1 MTGIGKTG
9 RLSRNILLIPLIVI
23 VAACSSGESDKVL
36 LDRAKD
42 YLESR
47 DINAAALELKNILQ
61 KNANH
66 AEARYLLGQISLDLG
81 NMKAAQKEMRRALA
95 AGWDE
100 AVTQRALAEIMYRQR
115 YFQKVLDDIKI
126 KDSYPDMVK
135 ADLTGLWALS
145 EASLGKWDDA
155 EQTIRTGESITGDS
169 LWLLQSKM
177 QLAIHRKEMSA
188 AGKILEHALKL
199 YPDSQDLW
207 LISAGLA
214 EKGGELTNTID
225 ALQKAIDLDPPRNVT
240 ALGRQARLA
249 QAQIL
254 LKQQDFVKAKGVI
267 EPVLNTYPNDPQ
279 ANYLGA
285 VGAFKQNEYDLT
297 EERLLLALKV
307 VPEHRPSL
315 LLFGALSYAR
325 GDYQK
330 AAYYLEKAAALQP
343 GDVKAQALLG
353 KTYLMLEQYDEAESR
368 FKYASSKMGDDAEL
382 LALLGIS
389 RLRGGRDSG
398 MQQLEKAAAVAPADQ
413 AIRSELARAYLASG
427 ETEMAIRELE
437 SALEGNG
444 QEYKTELLLIIA
456 YLRSS
461 EFDKA
466 LDLATRL
473 SEQYTDNPLP
483 HILAGAAYEGKQDFS
498 SARQKYD
505 SAIGIQSDNLMAIR
519 SLARLDLRD
528 GNIDMARKRYHS
540 MLEIQPGNTTAMV
553 SLAKL
558 SMQEGKTDE
567 AIELLEQARK
577 ADKKAL
583 KPRLILSKY
592 YRIKGKPEKALD
604 YANEALKISP
614 QNSYVLWIKGLAQL
628 AAGKPEAVQTLQK
641 LAEKMPD
648 YAKVHYYLAE
658 ARLRFGDIAGARQS
672 LQRVLV
678 LEPDHELA
686 MRVSGKMAMSE
697 GKANKALAIAQ
708 KMITVRP
715 EAAAGYMLKG
725 DVLMSMEK
733 AKDALKVYQS
743 ALVYAK
749 NGDVAVKISRA
760 QSVIGDLEASYGV
773 LQSWLKQHP
782 EDMSV
787 RFVLATSY
795 LANGKKDSAITQYEM
810 ILEKQPDNPAVLNDL
825 AWLYHERGE
834 QSALK
839 MAEKAYR
846 LAPDSPAIQDTY
858 GWILIQ
864 NGRIEFGLV
873 ALQQAVSNAP
883 NSLEIRYHLAVA
895 LAKAGEKTRAKEE
908 LNLILQSDKPFG
920 DRASAKALLAELE

>member
-100 AVTQRALAEIMYRQR
+100 AVTQRALAEIMYRQG

-135 ADLTGLWALS
+135 ANLTGLWALS

-169 LWLLQSKM
+169 LWLLQSKI

-188 AGKILEHALKL
+188 AGKILEHALKA

-214 EKGGELTNTID
+214 EQSGELTNTIN

-249 QAQIL
+249 QGQAW
-254 LKQQDFVKAKGVI
+254 LKQQDFAKAKAVI
-267 EPVLNTYPNDPQ
+267 DPVLKNYPGDPL
-279 ANYLGA
+279 ANYLAAIGS
-285 VGAFKQNEYDLT
+285 FKQGEDDQT
-297 EERLLLALKV
+297 EEHLLLALKA

-325 GDYQK
+325 DDYEK

-343 GDVKAQALLG
+343 EDIGAQTLLG
-353 KTYLMLEQYDEAESR
+353 KTYLMLGQYDEAENR
-368 FKYASSKMGDDAEL
+368 LKYASSKMGDDAEL

-389 RLRGGRDSG
+389 RLRGGVESG
-398 MQQLEKAAAVAPADQ
+398 MQQLEKAAAAAPADQ
-413 AIRSELARAYLASG
+413 TIRSELARAYLDSG
-427 ETEMAIRELE
+427 ETAMAIRELE

-444 QEYKTELLLIIA
+444 QEYRTELLLVVA
-456 YLRSS
+456 YLRAS

-466 LDLATRL
+466 LELASRL
-473 SEQYTDNPLP
+473 SEQHTDNPMP

-498 SARQKYD
+498 AARLRYD
-505 SAIGIQSDNLMAIR
+505 AAIGVQSDNIMAMR

-528 GNIDMARKRYHS
+528 GNVDMARKRYHS
-540 MLEIQPGNTTAMV
+540 VLKIQPGNAAAMV
-553 SLAKL
+553 AL
-558 SMQEGKTDE
+558 SKILMQEGKTEE
-567 AIELLEQARK
+567 AIAQLEEAREV
-577 ADKKAL
+577 DQKAL
-583 KPRLILSKY
+583 EPRLILSKY
-592 YRIKGKPEKALD
+592 YRIKGKTEKALD
-604 YANEALKISP
+604 YANEALKIAP
-614 QNSYVLWIKGLAQL
+614 QNSYAMWIKGLAQL
-628 AAGKPEAVQTLQK
+628 AAGKSESVQTLQK

-648 YAKVHYYLAE
+648 YAKAHYYLAE
-658 ARLRFGDIAGARQS
+658 ARLRFGDITGARQS
-672 LQRVLV
+672 LQTVLT

-686 MRVSGKMAMSE
+686 LLASARIEMRE
-697 GKANKALAIAQ
+697 GKADKALKISQ
-708 KMITVRP
+708 KMIKVRP
-715 EAAAGYMLKG
+715 EAATGYMLKG
-725 DVLMSMEK
+725 DVLMAGGKKKS
-733 AKDALKVYQS
+733 ALKAYQQ
-743 ALVYAK
+743 ALAYAT
-749 NGDVAVKISRA
+749 NGKAAIKISGA
-760 QSVIGDLEASYGV
+760 QAVLGDTEASYKT

-787 RFVLATSY
+787 RFALATSY
-795 LANGKKDSAITQYEM
+795 LANGKKDAAISQYE
-810 ILEKQPDNPAVLNDL
+810 IVLEKQPDNPAALNDL
-825 AWLYHERGE
+825 AWLYHERGD
-834 QSALK
+834 QRALK

-846 LAPDSPAIQDTY
+846 LAPDSPAVQDTY

-873 ALQQAVSNAP
+873 ALEQAVSNAP
-883 NSLEIRYHLAVA
+883 HSLEIRYHLAVA
-895 LAKAGEKTRAKEE
+895 LTKAGEKTRAKEE
-908 LNLILQSDKPFG
+908 LKLILQSGKPFS